1 MISFTRETT
10 VRFEH
15 CDPAGLMFYPR
26 FFALVNEMIEDWFAG
41 PLACSF
47 KTLHVDQRK
56 GVPTVKLDAT
66 FIRPARIGAT
76 LRQDLKVTHLG
87 RTSCRLHHK
96 ASVAGDIAASFEHA
110 IVYVDL
116 ASMNPEP
123 WPASLRAAMSRYLEN
138 KP

>member
-1 MISFTRETT
+1 MTGFTREII

-15 CDPAGLMFYPR
+15 CDPAGIMFYPR
-26 FFALVNEMIEDWFAG
+26 FFALVNEMVEDWFAG

-56 GVPTVKLDAT
+56 GVPTVKLDAM

-76 LRQDLKVTHLG
+76 LRQELKIAHLG
-87 RTSCRLHHK
+87 GASCRLRHE
-96 ASVAGDIAASFEHA
+96 ASIDGDTVATFEHT

-116 ASMNPEP
+116 NSMKSEP
-123 WPASLRAAMSRYLEN
+123 WPASLRAAMSRYLED
-138 KP
+138 KS

>member
-1 MISFTRETT
+1 MTSFTREIT

-26 FFALVNEMIEDWFAG
+26 FFALVNEMVEDWFAG

-56 GVPTVKLDAT
+56 GVPTVRLDAE
-66 FIRPARIGAT
+66 FIRPVRIDAM
-76 LRQDLKVTHLG
+76 LRQDLKVAHLG
-87 RTSCRLHHK
+87 GASCRLRHE
-96 ASVAGDIAASFEHA
+96 ASVAGETVATFEHT

-116 ASMNPEP
+116 NSMNPEP
-123 WPASLRAAMSRYLEN
+123 WPAELRAAMSRYAEN
-138 KP
+138 NS